1 MSIGRR
7 GMIAS
12 SVAAVVAAVD
22 KKWPDWW
29 PDRERERI
37 IRDSMYAELLGAFK
51 AIIEDFREYRRT
63 HP

>member
-7 GMIAS
+7 GMVAS

-22 KKWPDWW
+22 KRWPHWVR
-29 PDRERERI
+29 DRDRI

-51 AIIEDFREYRRT
+51 AIIADFREYRRT
-63 HP
+63 HPD